1 MRPVAIL
8 LVTVTAASACG
19 GTERDAD
26 PPPSLLGGRAWV
38 TASSAYANTHALAV
52 AFVDRDGDGRLT
64 PMAEP
69 AFPCEVGGDRASP
82 RCRFPARRAVVNSY
96 RSVSSI
102 TGDRHEGLAVWVQ
115 DASARPAAIPFC
127 TQMGCS
133 KEQPPFFDRRADNPA
148 AFHQYWVCTADPAG
162 EVGVIELDVAG
173 GVSRIEARPHLA
185 IDLTQEWTPDGLRI
199 SMAASHDVSRV
210 SVRVTRRG
218 EPVWSSEHAD
228 AVLQVNARLAT
239 AVIPEEV
246 ISCLDDACLLIV
258 DAAHI
263 WQDDAA
269 LVLSAS
275 HLEEPLLRSSR
286 P

>member
-1 MRPVAIL
+1 
-8 LVTVTAASACG
+8 
-19 GTERDAD
+19 
-26 PPPSLLGGRAWV
+26 
-38 TASSAYANTHALAV
+38 
-52 AFVDRDGDGRLT
+52 
-64 PMAEP
+64 
-69 AFPCEVGGDRASP
+69 
-82 RCRFPARRAVVNSY
+82 
-96 RSVSSI
+96 
-102 TGDRHEGLAVWVQ
+102 
-115 DASARPAAIPFC
+115 
-127 TQMGCS
+127 
-133 KEQPPFFDRRADNPA
+133 
-148 AFHQYWVCTADPAG
+148 
-162 EVGVIELDVAG
+162 
-173 GVSRIEARPHLA
+173 VSRIEARPHLA

-210 SVRVTRRG
+210 SVRVTRCG